1 MSIAWLYYLTFLFI
15 GIPLIILVVG
25 FILFFVQSR
34 HRKGIG
40 VVLIVLGS
48 VELSIWLILGGGI
61 HIGSGTLI
69 SIATIILGLISLY
82 MRKHKH

>member
-1 MSIAWLYYLTFLFI
+1 MSVASLFYLTFLLI

-25 FILFFVQSR
+25 FILFLVQSK

-40 VVLIVLGS
+40 IALIVIGS
-48 VELSIWLILGGGI
+48 VELSIWLILAGGI
-61 HIGSGTLI
+61 HIGSGTLV
-69 SIATIILGLISLY
+69 STATIILGLISLY